1 MITLDF
7 RRHFF
12 QPLFNSI
19 EIESYFHYFETTR
32 MDLGEEKSFHC
43 SIPVKVTLSNS
54 AVGSPF
60 HPPFSSPRFFPRR
73 LPFNSHFSTFLFLS
87 FFFPTNFITLFPSL
101 SLSFFSI
108 SSVSPGLNCIIFL
121 PSILVSFTAKELISC
136 E

>member
-7 RRHFF
+7 RLHFF
-12 QPLFNSI
+12 QPLFNPI

-73 LPFNSHFSTFLFLS
+73 LPFNSHFSTAFSFS
-87 FFFPTNFITLFPSL
+87 FF
-101 SLSFFSI
+101 FFSI